1 MCRGVAAWVATQSF
15 EINSLRIFLA
25 FCYMDC
31 YMKATNIP
39 YLHCRNGIYYYRNQS
54 VWKSLITRCKKEA
67 FKKVCFTLFD
77 TTPAL
82 NDTSARPHDT
92 SIRVSDT
99 KLTTD
104 DTIATLP
111 RTYQLIKAYLA
122 ENGSRWC
129 AREYTR
135 IESSLRFLPKGVIT
149 REIGIDLKVSILAIK
164 TVTTINRYL
173 RCYLI

>member
-1 MCRGVAAWVATQSF
+1 
-15 EINSLRIFLA
+15 
-25 FCYMDC
+25 
-31 YMKATNIP
+31 MKATNIP

-54 VWKSLITRCKKEA
+54 VWKSLKTRCKKEA

-111 RTYQLIKAYLA
+111 STYQLIKAYLA

-129 AREYTR
+129 ARKYTR
-135 IESSLRFLPKGVIT
+135 IESSLRFLPKGV
-149 REIGIDLKVSILAIK
+149 KWHS
-164 TVTTINRYL
+164 
-173 RCYLI
+173 